1 MLCPPPKKKMSH
13 SFIQNCCCIIASFI
27 YSIKDEQF
35 FTDLAYADDA
45 TILMSDQLQADTRP
59 PINAFAA
66 AWA

>member
-1 MLCPPPKKKMSH
+1 MNSFSLILLMLTMLP
-13 SFIQNCCCIIASFI
+13 
-27 YSIKDEQF
+27 
-35 FTDLAYADDA
+35 